1 MLLLLLSIGKW
12 LANTNGKEKSNF
24 VSQSA
29 DSVPARSPAQVYDDG
44 RVLVDLLLKVPVEL
58 LGEVGLELGRAVLQP
73 GGGRFN
79 RLFVWEFIVES
90 TNKTSTEQ
98 H

>member
-1 MLLLLLSIGKW
+1 MERE
-12 LANTNGKEKSNF
+12 ANY

-29 DSVPARSPAQVYDDG
+29 DSVPARSSQVYDDG
-44 RVLVDLLLKVPVEL
+44 RVLVDLLLEVPVEL

-90 TNKTSTEQ
+90 TNKTPTEQ

>member
-1 MLLLLLSIGKW
+1 MLLLLSIGKW

-73 GGGRFN
+73 EGDRFN

-90 TNKTSTEQ
+90 TNKTPTEQ